1 MDNKSNYKFLLSD
14 LSTLNGVGVKTTNLL
29 KKKGITASEFSKI
42 IDVQRSSI
50 SHIINGRNKP
60 SLEIVTKVCRI
71 YPDISLEWLIY
82 GNENKHNPV
91 PLKESEKKKTKNEI
105 DVETLTS
112 KFISNWNSCDSNI
125 VIDNNENLPESKILR
140 LNNMR

>member
-1 MDNKSNYKFLLSD
+1 MSSISERFKII
-14 LSTLNGVGVKTTNLL
+14 L

-71 YPDISLEWLIY
+71 YPDISLEWLIN
-82 GNENKHNPV
+82 GNENKHTPT
-91 PLKESEKKKTKNEI
+91 PFKESC
-105 DVETLTS
+105 TS
-112 KFISNWNSCDSNI
+112 FFFFYNLVLSIYSFLAYNW
-125 VIDNNENLPESKILR
+125 V
-140 LNNMR
+140 

>member
-1 MDNKSNYKFLLSD
+1 MSSISERFKII
-14 LSTLNGVGVKTTNLL
+14 L

-82 GNENKHNPV
+82 GNENNPPI

-105 DVETLTS
+105 DVE
-112 KFISNWNSCDSNI
+112 
-125 VIDNNENLPESKILR
+125 KIILL
-140 LNNMR
+140 LNDGTFKTFNK

>member
-1 MDNKSNYKFLLSD
+1 MSSISERFKII
-14 LSTLNGVGVKTTNLL
+14 L

-71 YPDISLEWLIY
+71 YPDISLEWLIN
-82 GNENKHNPV
+82 GNENKHTPT
-91 PLKESEKKKTKNEI
+91 PFKESEKKKTKNEI
-105 DVETLTS
+105 DVE
-112 KFISNWNSCDSNI
+112 
-125 VIDNNENLPESKILR
+125 KIIL
-140 LNNMR
+140 LLKDGTFKTFNK